1 MCLTLWGEFSALT
14 CLFVWKGSLFKIR
27 LHHKIARIYA
37 HAGAELTRNLPH
49 RDVGGA
55 DVVLNP
61 CMGGHRIVTCNGAA
75 DLTTKGVQN
84 GAARGI
90 SMSATIL

>member
-1 MCLTLWGEFSALT
+1 MQGQ
-14 CLFVWKGSLFKIR
+14 I
-27 LHHKIARIYA
+27 
-37 HAGAELTRNLPH
+37 ELTRNLPH

-75 DLTTKGVQN
+75 DLTTKGVEY
-84 GAARGI
+84 GAAWGVFDNEFNQVHGRIG
-90 SMSATIL
+90 